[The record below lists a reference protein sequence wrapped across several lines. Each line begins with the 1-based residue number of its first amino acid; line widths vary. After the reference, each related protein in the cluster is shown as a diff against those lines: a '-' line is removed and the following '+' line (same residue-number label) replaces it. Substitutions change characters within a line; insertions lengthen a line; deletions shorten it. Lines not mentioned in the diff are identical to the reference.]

1 MAVPHTENKTAQQTP
16 HYAHHEEGDREMST
30 TRRAPEYARPEVS
43 VGRFNSAPVV
53 TLTAGRRS
61 ICIRPEDARDIV
73 TGIADVIAWL
83 ETTEGR

>member
-1 MAVPHTENKTAQQTP
+1 MAVPHAKTEAAQQASHHA
-16 HYAHHEEGDREMST
+16 HYEEGDRKMSAT
-30 TRRAPEYARPEVS
+30 HRAPEYVRPEVS

-83 ETTEGR
+83 ETVEDR